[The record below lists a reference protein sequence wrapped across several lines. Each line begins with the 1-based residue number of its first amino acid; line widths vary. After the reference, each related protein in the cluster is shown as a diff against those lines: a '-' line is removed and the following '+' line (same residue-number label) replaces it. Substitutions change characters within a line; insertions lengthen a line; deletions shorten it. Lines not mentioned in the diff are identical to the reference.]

1 MSSGGNINNDKIG
14 LFKRETVISL
24 GRLLMTIYF
33 IQEGLT
39 HLFSKNEEAIKA
51 LDIKMYNT
59 RVLLYRGGFISSKKS
74 AFEEWF
80 FASS

>member
-39 HLFSKNEEAIKA
+39 HLFSKNE
-51 LDIKMYNT
+51 
-59 RVLLYRGGFISSKKS
+59 
-74 AFEEWF
+74 
-80 FASS
+80 